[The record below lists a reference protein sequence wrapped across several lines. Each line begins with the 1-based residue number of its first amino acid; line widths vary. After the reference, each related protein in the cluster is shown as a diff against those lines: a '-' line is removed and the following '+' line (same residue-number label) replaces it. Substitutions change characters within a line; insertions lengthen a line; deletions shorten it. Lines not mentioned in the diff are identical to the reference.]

1 MKISCNWMADLIAL
15 DEPPERL
22 AADLSMLGL
31 PVDAVERLPN
41 DTLIE
46 IDVTANRPDCLS
58 HLGIARELSAL
69 YHEPLRL
76 PAPAA
81 LDAGRDAAPT
91 PVITIEDPD
100 LCARFCGVRITG
112 VRVAPSP
119 QWLQDRLLAVGQRPI
134 NNLVD
139 ITNYILLELGHP
151 LHAYD
156 YGKLAGGCLIAR
168 RACPGETIQTLD
180 GRIRTLAP
188 EMLVIADA
196 GQPVG
201 IAGVMGGAT
210 SEVADTTTDILLE
223 SAWFQPA
230 SVRRTARALEM
241 RTEASY
247 RFERGADVAMAPI
260 ALRRAA
266 RLILELAGG
275 AAVSPVVDVCPRPW
289 SPPAIALRRERI
301 ERLVGISV
309 AGLPVDAMLRRL
321 GFDAEAAPDGWRV
334 RPPAHRVDVSLE
346 VDLIEEIARLH
357 GYDRIPSTLPLH
369 PTRPVLRRLAGE
381 KAAAR
386 QFLKECGLQEILTPN
401 FASVPR
407 DADLLWAPDGEPVRV
422 DNPLD
427 EGEPF
432 LRQGL
437 LPGMVAALKFNENN
451 YNADVRLFEVAAVYG
466 RRGDG
471 HVEPVRLALG
481 AYGQWLPAHWSAAGV
496 PADFVR
502 LKGVVEGL
510 CDRLNVP
517 ATAFDETGD
526 AAFLQPGAAAWIRL
540 GDEVVGYIGQLNEL
554 LAQKLKFKRKVFV
567 AELLF
572 ERLAAG
578 IDRAF
583 AFRTLPRYPFVD
595 RDMSFVVDIG
605 ISFST
610 IKMSVI
616 ELKMPELA
624 EVKLVD
630 LYRGADIP
638 PGRKAMNVRLV
649 FQHPERTLTD
659 EEADRLRERAAAS
672 LRKRFQAQ
680 FR

>member
-1 MKISCNWMADLIAL
+1 MKISCHWMADLIAL
-15 DEPPERL
+15 DEPPDRL

-31 PVDAVERLPN
+31 PVDAMERLSH
-41 DTLIE
+41 DTLID

-69 YHEPLRL
+69 YHEPLRRR
-76 PAPAA
+76 APAA
-81 LDAGRDAAPT
+81 LDAGRDAAPA
-91 PVITIEDPD
+91 PAITIEDPD

-119 QWLQDRLLAVGQRPI
+119 CWLQERLLAVGQRPI

-156 YGKLAGGCLIAR
+156 FSKLTGGCLVAR
-168 RACPGETIQTLD
+168 RARPGETVQTLD
-180 GRIRTLAP
+180 GRIRALAP
-188 EMLVIADA
+188 DMLVIADA
-196 GQPVG
+196 ARAVG
-201 IAGVMGGAT
+201 IAGVMGGAE
-210 SEVADTTTDILLE
+210 SEVADTTTDVLLE

-247 RFERGADVAMAPI
+247 RFERGADLEMPPR
-260 ALRRAA
+260 ALWRAA

-275 AAVSPVVDVCPRPW
+275 EAVSPVVDVYPRPW
-289 SPPAIALRRERI
+289 APPEIALRRERV
-301 ERLVGISV
+301 ERLVGVPV
-309 AGLPVDAMLRRL
+309 AGLPVEAMLRRL
-321 GFDAEAAPDGWRV
+321 GFQVEAAPDGWRV
-334 RPPAHRVDVSLE
+334 RPPAHRVDVGLE
-346 VDLIEEIARLH
+346 VDLIEEVARLH

-369 PTRPVLRRLAGE
+369 PSRPVSRQFAGE
-381 KAAAR
+381 KAAVR

-401 FASVPR
+401 FTDVQR
-407 DADLLWAPDGEPVRV
+407 DAALLWAPAGEPVRV

-437 LPGMVAALKFNENN
+437 LPAMVAALKLNENN
-451 YNADVRLFEVAAVYG
+451 YNPDVRLFEVASVYD
-466 RRGDG
+466 RCGDG
-471 HVEPVRLALG
+471 HVEPVRLAIG
-481 AYGQWLPAHWSAAGV
+481 AYGQWLPAHWSAAGI
-496 PADFVR
+496 PADFAR
-502 LKGVVEGL
+502 IKGVVEGL
-510 CDRLNVP
+510 VDRLNVP
-517 ATAFDETGD
+517 AVVFDEADD
-526 AAFLQPGAAAWIRL
+526 APFLQPGAAAWIRL
-540 GDEVVGYIGQLNEL
+540 GGGIIGYIGQLNEL
-554 LAQKLKFKRKVFV
+554 LAQKLKFRRKVFV

-572 ERLAAG
+572 EPLAAG
-578 IDRAF
+578 IDRSF
-583 AFRTLPRYPFVD
+583 AFRALPRFPFVD

-605 ISFST
+605 VSFST
-610 IKMSVI
+610 IKTSVI

-630 LYRGADIP
+630 LYRGDDIP
-638 PGRKAMNVRLV
+638 PDRKAMNVRLV